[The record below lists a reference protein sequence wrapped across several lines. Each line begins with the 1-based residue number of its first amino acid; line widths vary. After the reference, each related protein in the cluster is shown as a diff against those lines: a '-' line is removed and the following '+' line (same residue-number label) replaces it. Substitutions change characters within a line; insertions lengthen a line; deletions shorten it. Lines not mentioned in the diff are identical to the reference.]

1 MSNFRIISKEEY
13 VRRAEEV
20 MVPKKLKTRGADFE
34 AIKEAGN
41 VTIAEMEVP
50 TFEKVR
56 MSKIEEE
63 PVSYKNVEPQE
74 QEIEEENEEI
84 DYAYSVRQD
93 EDIDYGKIE
102 ERIKGLDN
110 VYKGENPRVERVKT
124 EVKEEKTSPKI
135 TKEVYEQ
142 ELDRSSYSEKIFA
155 FKGNVKKIYNQHLD
169 EIEGKN
175 KEITEIT
182 TKYGQETEISAKLQ
196 EGKRESQDVLND
208 INTWKIDNLS
218 KRKDEETISL
228 LQHIESYFER
238 DRKRLEKIIQEQKNN
253 DGRKEVLGKTE
264 KRAREELALF
274 EKQLQEYMEKTY
286 PSLQDA
292 NRKDDTLKESDAAIT
307 ELTGI
312 TELKREE
319 VITTVN
325 KPVPQP
331 VTDIR
336 NLKDERV
343 NNFAGYNRFEEVR
356 TDIPEY
362 RGRAA

>member
-13 VRRAEEV
+13 IRRAEEKI
-20 MVPKKLKTRGADFE
+20 VPKKLKTRGSDFE

-41 VTIAEMEVP
+41 VTISEMEVP
-50 TFEKVR
+50 TFESVR
-56 MSKIEEE
+56 MSRIAEE
-63 PVSYKNVEPQE
+63 PVLEKAEPQE
-74 QEIEEENEEI
+74 EVVEEEV
-84 DYAYSVRQD
+84 DYAYSVRHD

-110 VYKGENPRVERVKT
+110 VYKGENPRVEKVKP

-135 TKEVYEQ
+135 TKEIYEQ

-155 FKGNVKKIYNQHLD
+155 FKGNVKKIYNQHLEEIKSKND
-169 EIEGKN
+169 EILD
-175 KEITEIT
+175 IT
-182 TKYGQETEISAKLQ
+182 TKYGKETEISSKLQ
-196 EGKRESQDVLND
+196 EGKKESQDVLND
-208 INTWKIDNLS
+208 INTWKIDNIS

-264 KRAREELALF
+264 KRAREELSLF

-312 TELKREE
+312 TELKKEG
-319 VITTVN
+319 VVSN
-325 KPVPQP
+325 NVVPQS

-336 NLKDERV
+336 NLKEERT
-343 NNFAGYNRFEEVR
+343 NNFGGYNRFEEVR